1 LPDTAASGHE
11 LDTFTHLQAI
21 SCVISLTSLHD
32 TAHLSPF
39 RNDADIG
46 RHAQAIKD
54 TLQVLLP

>member
-1 LPDTAASGHE
+1 
-11 LDTFTHLQAI
+11 
-21 SCVISLTSLHD
+21 VISLTSLHD

-54 TLQVLLP
+54 TLQVLLA